1 MTYPKISTEK
11 LGEIT
16 VYNEFAEPVRL
27 AELWREQCAVLVFVR
42 HFG

>member
-1 MTYPKISTEK
+1 MADPRIAIEK

-16 VYNEFAEPVRL
+16 VYNEFAEPVHL
-27 AELWREQCAVLVFVR
+27 AELWHEQCAVLVFVR

>member
-1 MTYPKISTEK
+1 MVEPQIAIEK

-27 AELWREQCAVLVFVR
+27 AELWREHCAVLVFVR